1 MQRLLVLFAVFALV
15 FPVSAV
21 SSDEVEAELY
31 EASGAAELEDGLG
44 STERELL
51 GGVSVTEN
59 GGFLHE
65 VQALLSRALLH
76 GTDYLHEAVRMAAM
90 ALAVCLI
97 CGICTVF
104 EEAPQA
110 LRLAGAL
117 GLATVCFG
125 GVGNL
130 IAAARETV
138 ESLALFSASLLPAL
152 SAVAVSSGAI
162 AAAPAI
168 YGVTVL
174 FADLL
179 FGCITRLLIPMLCI
193 FLALSLANTALGG
206 NLLRQMC
213 TALGWLIRT
222 ALKAILYAFTAFLS
236 ITQVIS
242 GTTDALSAR
251 AAKAALSSAVPV
263 IGSIIS
269 DASDTLLASA
279 GLLKNSIGIFGMLGI
294 LAIAVLPF
302 LRIGISY
309 LVMKLCGGLAGI
321 ISGDAMPE
329 MIGAIAETL
338 GLLLAMTG
346 TCALLLLIS
355 AACSLKAVGF

>member
-1 MQRLLVLFAVFALV
+1 M
-15 FPVSAV
+15 P
-21 SSDEVEAELY
+21 
-31 EASGAAELEDGLG
+31 
-44 STERELL
+44 
-51 GGVSVTEN
+51 
-59 GGFLHE
+59 
-65 VQALLSRALLH
+65 
-76 GTDYLHEAVRMAAM
+76 
-90 ALAVCLI
+90 
-97 CGICTVF
+97 
-104 EEAPQA
+104 
-110 LRLAGAL
+110 AGAFCL
-117 GLATVCFG
+117 CGSI
-125 GVGNL
+125 
-130 IAAARETV
+130 IA
-138 ESLALFSASLLPAL
+138 ASLLPAL

-321 ISGDAMPE
+321 ISDDAMPE